1 MPKIKRER
9 TRYHARPIDS
19 SHISNRPFSVQ
30 DNAVKKFSTSENT
43 KPENVNNLFIYSFRE
58 IKYCKMIQINTTK

>member
-30 DNAVKKFSTSENT
+30 DNAVKKFTTSEDS
-43 KPENVNNLFIYSFRE
+43 KIENVNILFIFFLKK
-58 IKYCKMIQINTTK
+58 IKFCKMQI